1 MVWYVV
7 WLEMDFDRRDG
18 CLVQTR
24 KWARLQLEDL
34 LELGV
39 IFG

>member
-7 WLEMDFDRRDG
+7 WLEVDVDGRDK

-24 KWARLQLEDL
+24 KWAGLQLEDL

-39 IFG
+39 ISR